1 MPEGG
6 RQAFHRGA
14 DRIIGGVSSGLA
26 AGFHVDVLLVR
37 LAFVILAFF
46 QGIGL
51 FIYIV
56 LWLVMPEDTER
67 GARSG
72 FESVA
77 GDMRRVGREIRGQF
91 GGRGDPAARGAGV
104 GGQAVVLGIVLVI
117 LGVVLLVVNTGLVSW
132 TVVWPVAVIA
142 IGAGLLLRGFRR
154 RS

>member
-1 MPEGG
+1 MPDSG
-6 RQAFHRGA
+6 RQAFHRGG

-56 LWLVMPEDTER
+56 LWLVMPEDTDS
-67 GARSG
+67 GPRSG

-77 GDMRRVGREIRGQF
+77 GDMRRIGNEVRGQL
-91 GGRGDPAARGAGV
+91 GAHGDPNATGAGL
-104 GGQAVVLGIVLVI
+104 GGQAVVLGVVLVI
-117 LGVVLLVVNTGLVSW
+117 LGAVLLAVNTGLVTW
-132 TVVWPVAVIA
+132 TVMWPVAVIA
-142 IGAGLLLRGFRR
+142 TGVGLLLRGFRR